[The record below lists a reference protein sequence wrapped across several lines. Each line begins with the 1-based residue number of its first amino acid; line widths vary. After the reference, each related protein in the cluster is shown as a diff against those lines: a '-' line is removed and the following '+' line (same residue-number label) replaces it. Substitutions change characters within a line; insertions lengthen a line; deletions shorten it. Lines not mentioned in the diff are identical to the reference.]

1 MFAGFSSLRKRRSR
15 PVRRGS
21 EQSGSMVRGFG
32 VLRRVWAAKFVWR
45 WCVHRFVHV
54 LARWSGSRRDGEE
67 ERRGEREKREREK
80 REERDERL
88 GPGQMTGSNV
98 AKEYGEESGQAWTQA
113 REHAPNVFDTSGV
126 RGQVQ

>member
-1 MFAGFSSLRKRRSR
+1 MGKKR
-15 PVRRGS
+15 
-21 EQSGSMVRGFG
+21 
-32 VLRRVWAAKFVWR
+32 
-45 WCVHRFVHV
+45 
-54 LARWSGSRRDGEE
+54 EE
-67 ERRGEREKREREK
+67 ERE

-98 AKEYGEESGQAWTQA
+98 AKEHGEESGQAWTQA